1 MLRSFYA
8 YVYFLE
14 MNNKW
19 EEIQVEGPSS
29 FVFETKANSVARIG
43 EICFLFS
50 FLSFF
55 FSLPFFLVNLIF
67 SICLFIEVWL
77 IYLMM
82 LVSGAQ
88 RSGSVLLQ
96 IMLHYRLLQGN
107 GYTSLCCILAAY
119 LFYG

>member
-1 MLRSFYA
+1 M
-8 YVYFLE
+8 
-14 MNNKW
+14 
-19 EEIQVEGPSS
+19 
-29 FVFETKANSVARIG
+29 ARIG

-96 IMLHYRLLQGN
+96 IMLHLGCYKVMATLPFAVSLLLISFMDS
-107 GYTSLCCILAAY
+107 SLHSLIPY
-119 LFYG
+119 P